1 LGRRTFGFWV
11 HDKYLGGATCFYLRL
26 GFLILLYIERWRL
39 LSSWAELTCGFL
51 HYRLVRTFRI
61 ATFWSIGQGRRL
73 KMVIRGTNIDNSY
86 VVVLL
91 LWRETLPSI
100 GSIVGKREVPPLHL
114 PVLVFAFIV
123 FCLLFFCFLGR
134 RGEWLFFSFFL
145 LLSLLYLIPFSNSQD
160 EIGRAG
166 RRKNEKTKVGGERK
180 WGKKLYGDV
189 CFYCAF

>member
-1 LGRRTFGFWV
+1 LFLFAFGFS
-11 HDKYLGGATCFYLRL
+11 YTS
-26 GFLILLYIERWRL
+26 LYREVAAFVL
-39 LSSWAELTCGFL
+39 SWAELTCGFL

-123 FCLLFFCFLGR
+123 FAFCFFVSWVDVESGCFSR
-134 RGEWLFFSFFL
+134 SSFFFHCYISSRL
-145 LLSLLYLIPFSNSQD
+145 AIARMKSVGQ
-160 EIGRAG
+160 EEGRTRKQRWEG
-166 RRKNEKTKVGGERK
+166 RENG
-180 WGKKLYGDV
+180 GKKLYGDV